1 MRHLHLVFTD
11 LQFSGSHALT
21 FLQGMASA
29 DVTSLTDQQATLTT
43 FCQHQGKI
51 LASGILHRLD
61 AQTFRFLTSDA
72 EASAALTHLAP
83 VARLSRVKMSV
94 SYCPVT
100 ALLFESAQKTDN
112 TTTHPSANI
121 IYALGPHLHIKIP
134 DNYSQNSTARATPSA
149 HQPPTN
155 SDWIRWQIACMQA
168 GIPVFTSQTLATFI
182 PNHLGLVPSSWVSV
196 QKGCYCGQEII
207 ARTYHLGKSKK
218 ALWYLH
224 SQASP
229 ETLPA
234 GSQWRIDTTSH
245 KLHVLCSIALNNGPT
260 HVQAVGP
267 SSLPPPQVPIKL
279 LSLDEETLSVW
290 AERQL
295 PTDSD

>member
-1 MRHLHLVFTD
+1 MSQLDLVFTD

-21 FLQGMASA
+21 FLQGMTSA
-29 DVTSLTDQQATLTT
+29 DVATLTDQQATLTT

-51 LASGILHRLD
+51 LASGILQRLES
-61 AQTFRFLTSDA
+61 QTFRFLASDA

-83 VARLSRVKMSV
+83 VARLSRVKLSV

-100 ALLFESAQKTDN
+100 ALLSESAQTMDS
-112 TTTHPSANI
+112 TITRPSMGTI
-121 IYALGPHLHIKIP
+121 CALAPHLHIKIP
-134 DNYSQNSTARATPSA
+134 HHYTQNSTARADPSA
-149 HQPPTN
+149 HQTLTN

-207 ARTYHLGKSKK
+207 ARTYHLGKNKK
-218 ALWYLH
+218 TLWYLH

-229 ETLPA
+229 EKLPA
-234 GSQWRIDTTSH
+234 GSQWRINTTSH
-245 KLHVLCSIALNNGPT
+245 KLYVLCSIALNNGPT

-267 SSLPPPQVPIKL
+267 SSLSSQDLIEL
-279 LSLDEETLSVW
+279 LSLDGETLSVW